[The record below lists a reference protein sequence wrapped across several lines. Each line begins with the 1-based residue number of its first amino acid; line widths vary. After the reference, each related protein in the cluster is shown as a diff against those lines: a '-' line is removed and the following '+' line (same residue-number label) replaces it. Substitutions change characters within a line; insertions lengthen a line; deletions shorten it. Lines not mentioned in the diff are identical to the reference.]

1 MQRALAPHRHLFFR
15 EPGIP
20 SVATTRKI
28 RGEIVFP
35 ADAAAGVAPRV
46 QVEVRDVSEQD
57 QASVVLATK
66 VLRDVPVGANARVP
80 FELMSPSVANARSLS
95 IRVQVD
101 MHADRS
107 YAAGDF
113 LSTAANP
120 VAASGDALD
129 VLAHVTKI

>member
-1 MQRALAPHRHLFFR
+1 MAA
-15 EPGIP
+15 
-20 SVATTRKI
+20 TRKI

-35 ADAAAGVAPRV
+35 ADAAAGVASRV
-46 QVEVRDVSEQD
+46 LVEVRDVSVQD
-57 QASVVLATK
+57 QASVVLATR
-66 VLRDVPVGANARVP
+66 VLRDVAVGPNARVP
-80 FELMSPSVANARSLS
+80 FELMSPSVASARSLS

-120 VAASGDALD
+120 LAASGEALA
-129 VLAHVTKI
+129 VVAHVTKI

>member
-1 MQRALAPHRHLFFR
+1 MAASRR
-15 EPGIP
+15 
-20 SVATTRKI
+20 I

-35 ADAAAGVAPRV
+35 ADATAGVASRV

-66 VLRDVPVGANARVP
+66 TLREVPVGPNARVP
-80 FELMSPSVANARSLS
+80 FELMAPSVASSRSLS

-120 VAASGDALD
+120 VAASGDALG
-129 VLAHVTKI
+129 VHAHVTKI